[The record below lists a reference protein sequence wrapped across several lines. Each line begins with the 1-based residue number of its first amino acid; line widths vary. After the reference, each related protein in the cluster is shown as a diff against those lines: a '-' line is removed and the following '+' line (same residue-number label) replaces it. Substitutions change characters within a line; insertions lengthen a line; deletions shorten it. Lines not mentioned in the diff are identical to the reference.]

1 MVTVLAPTSSHAVV
15 TLESVLDARRAI
27 VQHDSKR
34 TETIALSEQNSA
46 RISGL
51 NDKIFEIEKS
61 LQEIKQDIEKNEKG
75 MSEFPE
81 MVGNFQPK
89 ITALI
94 TSKAKLLNQRKKNQ
108 SNIKRLK
115 VENNELTTKA
125 KEHKINSDKQKKR
138 LGNLKQSYLDRQ
150 VSNTIKQAEQ
160 GQTIIETQQLTC
172 SFTDVFG
179 QYKGDKSACSRLAV
193 EQAKRNAAE
202 KYSPTNI
209 TSEIES
215 RNFEITSESSS
226 QYYSVDVLII
236 KEFKDDTWL
245 KMEVDAERFRAQFKG
260 EIKIT
265 PAFTLKTRQK
275 LMNRFAVQLAGE
287 IGQVAAMEK
296 RNTISSAQDRIE
308 REEEANIQERK
319 ASQEYLDLRREID
332 ALKNANNAQQVE
344 VQLQASVQ
352 AEHQRNLD
360 EQTEESRIKAEV
372 QRRLK
377 AERQLLEKEA
387 KAIEEKDER
396 DVFLPPVF

>member
-1 MVTVLAPTSSHAVV
+1 MKFSVQGLFLPLIMVTVLAPTSSHAVV

-138 LGNLKQSYLDRQ
+138 LGNLKQSYLDRH
-150 VSNTIKQAEQ
+150 
-160 GQTIIETQQLTC
+160 
-172 SFTDVFG
+172 
-179 QYKGDKSACSRLAV
+179 Y
-193 EQAKRNAAE
+193 
-202 KYSPTNI
+202 
-209 TSEIES
+209 
-215 RNFEITSESSS
+215 
-226 QYYSVDVLII
+226 
-236 KEFKDDTWL
+236 
-245 KMEVDAERFRAQFKG
+245 
-260 EIKIT
+260 
-265 PAFTLKTRQK
+265 
-275 LMNRFAVQLAGE
+275 
-287 IGQVAAMEK
+287 
-296 RNTISSAQDRIE
+296 
-308 REEEANIQERK
+308 
-319 ASQEYLDLRREID
+319 
-332 ALKNANNAQQVE
+332 
-344 VQLQASVQ
+344 
-352 AEHQRNLD
+352 
-360 EQTEESRIKAEV
+360 
-372 QRRLK
+372 
-377 AERQLLEKEA
+377 
-387 KAIEEKDER
+387 
-396 DVFLPPVF
+396 